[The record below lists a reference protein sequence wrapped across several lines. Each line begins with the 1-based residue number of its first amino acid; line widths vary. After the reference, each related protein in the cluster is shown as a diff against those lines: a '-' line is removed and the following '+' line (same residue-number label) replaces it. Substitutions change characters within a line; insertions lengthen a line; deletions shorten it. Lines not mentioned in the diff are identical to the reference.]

1 MTPTQIVALI
11 KKSHL
16 SRNMDAISI
25 INVIYKVTDYS
36 NQSPIGKDEINNKY
50 HFALTKGNTKKE
62 KNGFICLLLW

>member
-1 MTPTQIVALI
+1 MTPTQLVALI

-36 NQSPIGKDEINNKY
+36 NQSPIGKDEINNKISKY
-50 HFALTKGNTKKE
+50 YK
-62 KNGFICLLLW
+62 

>member
-1 MTPTQIVALI
+1 MVYGDYREGDNIMTPTQLVALI

-36 NQSPIGKDEINNKY
+36 NQSPIGKDEINNKIAKY
-50 HFALTKGNTKKE
+50 YKL
-62 KNGFICLLLW
+62 

>member
-1 MTPTQIVALI
+1 MTPTQLVALI

-36 NQSPIGKDEINNKY
+36 NQSPTGKDEINNKISKY
-50 HFALTKGNTKKE
+50 YK
-62 KNGFICLLLW
+62 